1 MQHEIENKELRYY
14 ISMMAIINKLIERFT
29 TKAKPVYGS
38 KIFTQRS
45 WLSKQIDDAIYERE
59 MLRGTSLPKRPL
71 PKA

>member
-1 MQHEIENKELRYY
+1 MT
-14 ISMMAIINKLIERFT
+14 IINKLIERFA

-59 MLRGTSLPKRPL
+59 MLRGTGLPKRPL